1 MAGIRKA
8 EIAKFTPTEIDKKIS
23 ELERSML
30 ELRSEGSVSK
40 VKSVK
45 KTIARLLTAKS
56 IKSGTLSQS
65 DRNATS
71 VKLKK
76 N

>member
-1 MAGIRKA
+1 MTASLRKN
-8 EIAKFTPTEIDKKIS
+8 EIGKLTPAEIDKKVS

-30 ELRSEGSVSK
+30 ELRSEGNASK

-56 IKSGTLSQS
+56 L
-65 DRNATS
+65 
-71 VKLKK
+71 KLKK